1 MSDSDWTLSVADE
14 DSEMEGEEED
24 AAQPAGSEDVEEE
37 EEDAAQQVDSG
48 DEEEVE
54 ESGQE
59 EVGPLISLVDLSQTD
74 HPCLA
79 RGNFCVFHSKDVRPV
94 TELHQVQYMLELDR
108 LVVLSK

>member
-37 EEDAAQQVDSG
+37 DAAQQVDNG

-79 RGNFCVFHSKDVRPV
+79 RGNFSVFHSKDVRPV
-94 TELHQVQYMLELDR
+94 MELHQVQYMLELDR